1 MYIYFILFLTVLI
14 MALISLKRDISDFTI
29 AVIFVI
35 IAAMLVIRYG
45 QGTDYFAY
53 NYLIERNTSLHD
65 AITDTIDNHGETGF
79 RVLAVL
85 FHGKAGLMIAMVSLY
100 DMAMTAR
107 FLWKCCSN
115 KAFTLLL
122 FFPSVLLTY
131 YFSAIRQGIVIATV
145 LGLGITLIENKA
157 WKRYILMCLVL
168 SMIHMVALV
177 LLIIP
182 VLERVSLKM
191 ELTIFLPVSLALG
204 IIISVP
210 LTRQYLL
217 LMPVIGK
224 YIGLYPAGNGV
235 GIGHILMRI
244 TTLVIIMLF
253 YYSWKRET
261 GPMEDD
267 PWWIKAYIIGQILYF
282 ALMPYMLIATRVYI
296 LFKVLELW
304 FVPNMLLQNNRY
316 KQIVATYFILLM
328 TIVYMG
334 NINSYIHE
342 GDYKENINCINYPY
356 VTVFNKDDIWKY
368 RTPDQYFQYIK

>member
-1 MYIYFILFLTVLI
+1 

-35 IAAMLVIRYG
+35 IAAMLVLRYG

-261 GPMEDD
+261 EPMEDD

>member
-35 IAAMLVIRYG
+35 IAAMLVLRYG

-261 GPMEDD
+261 EPMEDD